1 MIVANASQT
10 ECRENIEGFGYG
22 QNCYYATKKAEQ
34 PQPFIALNDDCFI
47 LQQVFLEQVLPV
59 LLQWL

>member
-1 MIVANASQT
+1 MIH
-10 ECRENIEGFGYG
+10 
-22 QNCYYATKKAEQ
+22 ATKKAEQ

-47 LQQVFLEQVLPV
+47 LQQVLLEQELLPV